1 MMVENFSA
9 PKQNAITWPT
19 LLDYTKIDCQRIL
32 RRLELEAYAKI
43 VTVFRAQGP
52 LTGEK
57 RKTLQDLQRL
67 LSIASDRHKA
77 EVRRALNDE
86 ELATICESICGKEA
100 DDAWILEGKRIAPLL
115 DRGIPQTA
123 FLPRANLAS
132 AKWAEFNSKLP
143 RPFDTTDKEEEPG
156 RDTDWI
162 RSDERRSPTTG
173 ENIASPVPE
182 AAMEVTCE
190 ADTSKATSS
199 QSETEKNT
207 NENVPIGCTEHTG
220 SLPDHSTTPSSLV
233 DTEKHMRS
241 EETLSKSMFT
251 LSSTKTSATK
261 DPTGL
266 IQPTNGCQ
274 PYAPSNAEYSSSAKK
289 RIYGLPSQPRLSCS
303 DEAPNN
309 RPPISLSTVSL
320 PDQNKPDEHGRLSNG
335 VIPMVTQSRGMVF
348 GPSSN
353 VISSPVS
360 AASPSNNS
368 QAPQMAKFL
377 GTSCA
382 SDETMTSRHQH
393 STNTVF
399 TGSSGTPTLVPQQ
412 SVVTTSP
419 GRLMKTH
426 IFHPQQPQ
434 QIYSYTSFANTVPVV
449 SGSVAH
455 LSAPS
460 LLSDSKRQP
469 VVIQQTGGAST
480 SGNVIVVHRGAS
492 GRLIAGAASSAI
504 HGGGITHTA
513 STAVASH
520 QPSST
525 VVPITGATTSSGRP
539 LRILS
544 VPASIMSAS
553 SNTYTPTF
561 HQTFSVS
568 QRTTPS
574 MSGANPPETP
584 LSNEQGIYYYVTN
597 PQPSSKNL
605 SPVKPRSSAPVA
617 LKVFEAPA
625 PPVPPST
632 LPAVDLDAECPERER
647 TAHSPMTPDKPV
659 RAESSSVEKQPLSPA
674 VSCCSVNIL
683 TVPGVLHR
691 SPISVGASAVVSALS
706 TAPAVPVTV
715 PTVMT
720 SVPVRPAH
728 SKPAESAACA
738 PVSLVSVL
746 EPKRPRVAFVPS
758 SQPL

>member
-1 MMVENFSA
+1 MVENFSA

-86 ELATICESICGKEA
+86 ELATICESFA

-173 ENIASPVPE
+173 
-182 AAMEVTCE
+182 
-190 ADTSKATSS
+190 
-199 QSETEKNT
+199 
-207 NENVPIGCTEHTG
+207 
-220 SLPDHSTTPSSLV
+220 
-233 DTEKHMRS
+233 
-241 EETLSKSMFT
+241 
-251 LSSTKTSATK
+251 
-261 DPTGL
+261 
-266 IQPTNGCQ
+266 
-274 PYAPSNAEYSSSAKK
+274 AKK

-382 SDETMTSRHQH
+382 SDETTTSRHQH

>member
-1 MMVENFSA
+1 MMVENFSS
-9 PKQNAITWPT
+9 PKRSTITWPT

-86 ELATICESICGKEA
+86 ELATICESIYGKET

-132 AKWAEFNSKLP
+132 AKWAELNSKLP
-143 RPFDTTDKEEEPG
+143 RPFDTADKAEEPG
-156 RDTDWI
+156 RDTDWV
-162 RSDERRSPTTG
+162 RSDERRSAATG
-173 ENIASPVPE
+173 ENVTSPVPE

-190 ADTSKATSS
+190 ADISKTSANNSTATS
-199 QSETEKNT
+199 
-207 NENVPIGCTEHTG
+207 I
-220 SLPDHSTTPSSLV
+220 LV
-233 DTEKHMRS
+233 DADKQTRI
-241 EETLSKSMFT
+241 EETLSKSMFP
-251 LSSTKTSATK
+251 LSSIKTSAEK
-261 DPTGL
+261 EPSGL
-266 IQPTNGCQ
+266 LQASNGCQ
-274 PYAPSNAEYSSSAKK
+274 SYAHSNADFSPTAKR
-289 RIYGLPSQPRLSCS
+289 RIYGLPSQPRLPGS
-303 DEAPNN
+303 DEAPSN
-309 RPPISLSTVSL
+309 RQPVPLSTGL
-320 PDQNKPDEHGRLSNG
+320 PTDHSKPGEVGGLSNG
-335 VIPMVTQSRGMVF
+335 VTPLVSQSRSIIF

-353 VISSPVS
+353 VISSVTPTTTS
-360 AASPSNNS
+360 SNNS
-368 QAPQMAKFL
+368 QALQMTKVL
-377 GTSCA
+377 GTSFGP
-382 SDETMTSRHQH
+382 DETMTSRLQH
-393 STNTVF
+393 NTTTIAV
-399 TGSSGTPTLVPQQ
+399 TGASGTSTLVPQQ

-419 GRLMKTH
+419 ARLMKTH

-434 QIYSYTSFANTVPVV
+434 QIYSYASFANAIPVA
-449 SGSVAH
+449 SGSVAQ
-455 LSAPS
+455 LPSPS
-460 LLSDSKRQP
+460 LPSDNKKQP
-469 VVIQQTGGAST
+469 VVIQQTGGAAT

-492 GRLIAGAASSAI
+492 GRLIAGGASSAI
-504 HGGGITHTA
+504 HGSGITHTA
-513 STAVASH
+513 STAVAG

-525 VVPITGATTSSGRP
+525 VMPIAGATTPSGKP

-568 QRTTPS
+568 QRTAPS
-574 MSGANPPETP
+574 IGGANASETP
-584 LSNEQGIYYYVTN
+584 LSSEQGIYYYVTN
-597 PQPSSKNL
+597 PQHSGKNP

-647 TAHSPMTPDKPV
+647 TVHSSMTPDKPV
-659 RAESSSVEKQPLSPA
+659 RAKSSSVEKQPHPPT
-674 VSCCSVNIL
+674 VSGCSVNIL
-683 TVPGVLHR
+683 TVPGMNPR
-691 SPISVGASAVVSALS
+691 SPISVAATVVVPASSS
-706 TAPAVPVTV
+706 TVPAVPATASTV
-715 PTVMT
+715 LSP
-720 SVPVRPAH
+720 VPVRAPF
-728 SKPAESAACA
+728 SKPAESATCA